1 VRRKQGSNCRSFG
14 GYASQLFIGVSIQQ
28 RNGRHMHRQKKKK
41 KGQEYEPA
49 FVQKQTLMHL
59 DSFQKQ
65 TWANYFSN
73 YITT

>member
-1 VRRKQGSNCRSFG
+1 
-14 GYASQLFIGVSIQQ
+14 
-28 RNGRHMHRQKKKK
+28 MHRQKKKK